1 MVPYQN
7 PSIYL
12 GNLRIDE
19 PVTTLTDF
27 LFAAICLF
35 AYFNTKELRQE
46 KGANLYRWF
55 FLGTGLSTLI
65 SAIIGHAF
73 LYRFGFGAKI
83 IGWEAN
89 VIGASFAAFA
99 ALYHSRSSISENTF
113 KRLLCIN
120 YAEVVLALVFTALFF
135 TFVVVEIHSAFGLLG
150 MVTVLEGIHYKK
162 TGSVLSRN
170 MLIGVGIAVAAV
182 LVHIARLAISVWFN
196 HMDLS
201 HIIMCIAMYVMY
213 RGVKDTKE
221 QTA

>member
-1 MVPYQN
+1 MVPFQN

-35 AYFNTKELRQE
+35 AYANTKEHRHV

-65 SAIIGHAF
+65 SAVIGHAF
-73 LYRFGFGAKI
+73 LYRFGYGAKI

-99 ALYHSRSSISENTF
+99 ALYHSKSSISESTF
-113 KRLLCIN
+113 KRLLYIN
-120 YAEVVLALVFTALFF
+120 YAEVALALVFTAVFF

-162 TGSVLSRN
+162 TKSLLSRN
-170 MLIGVGIAVAAV
+170 MLIGVGIAIAAV
-182 LVHIARLAISVWFN
+182 LVHIARLAVSVWFN

-201 HIIMCIAMYVMY
+201 HIIMCMAMYVMY